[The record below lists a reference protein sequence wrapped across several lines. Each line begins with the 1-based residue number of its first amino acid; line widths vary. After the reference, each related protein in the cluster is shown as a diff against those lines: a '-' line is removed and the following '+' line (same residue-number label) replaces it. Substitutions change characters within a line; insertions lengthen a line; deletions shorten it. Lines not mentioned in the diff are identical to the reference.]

1 MGVNIA
7 RIIIAGLSGDTGKT
21 VASLSLLTA
30 LRRKGLATSVFK
42 KGPDYIDAAWLSW
55 AGGGVCRNLDTYMV
69 DPERVT
75 ARFARHAPLGDI
87 AVIEGNRG
95 LFDGFDVD
103 GTHSSAALA
112 DLLRTPVVLV
122 VNATKTTRTL
132 AAMVRGCQVFEPR
145 VQIAGVILNRVAGK
159 RHAEVAGVAIEKN
172 CGIPVLGVIPRL
184 DHEIVPGRHLG
195 LVTPA
200 EFDTDGSLSD
210 QLHRIGCDYLDIE
223 AIEEI
228 ALAARPLEVE
238 RRAAV
243 NTAASNRVRIGCFF
257 DSAFTFYYPENL
269 EALQA
274 AGAELAPV
282 SSLDDEALP
291 QDLSGL
297 YIGGGFPETHAARLA
312 ANRSMMHSVQQASRR
327 GMPIW
332 AECGG
337 LIYLS
342 RSVTWEDKS
351 YRMAGVFDVDLVMS
365 ERPAGHGYVEA
376 VVDLSNPILKDGT
389 TIRGHE
395 FHYTRPNQAPTDR
408 TCLRMAR
415 GAGVGGARDGLTREA
430 TVATYTHLHADGV
443 PSWATGMVG
452 AALRYRTKRCS
463 AGATHLGR
471 GGTVIPCY
479 R

>member
-7 RIIIAGLSGDTGKT
+7 RLMVAGLSGDTGKT
-21 VASLSLLTA
+21 VASLGLLMA

-69 DPERVT
+69 APEHVS
-75 ARFARHAPLGDI
+75 ARFARHAPHGDI

-95 LFDGFDVD
+95 LFDGLDAN

-112 DLLRTPVVLV
+112 GLLRTPIVLV

-132 AAMVRGCQVFEPR
+132 AAMVRGCQVFDPQAE
-145 VQIAGVILNRVAGK
+145 IAAVILNRVAGK
-159 RHAEVAGVAIEKN
+159 RHADVARAAIEKS
-172 CGIPVLGVIPRL
+172 CSIPVVGVIPRL
-184 DHEIVPGRHLG
+184 GHEIVPGRHLG

-210 QLHRIGCDYLDIE
+210 RLYEIGRDHLDLE

-228 ALAARPLEVE
+228 ATAVPPLET
-238 RRAAV
+238 RPRAVV
-243 NTAASNRVRIGCFF
+243 NTVASNRVRIGCFF

-274 AGAELAPV
+274 AGAELVPV
-282 SSLDDEALP
+282 SSLADEALP
-291 QDLSGL
+291 EDLSAL
-297 YIGGGFPETHAARLA
+297 YIGGGFPETHAARLS
-312 ANRSMMHSVQQASRR
+312 ANSSMMHSVFQASRR

-342 RSVTWEDKS
+342 RSVAWNGETH
-351 YRMAGVFDVDLVMS
+351 RMAGVFDVDLVMKK
-365 ERPAGHGYVEA
+365 RPAGHGYVEA
-376 VVDLSNPILKDGT
+376 VVDRDNPVLDAGV

-395 FHYTRPNQAPTDR
+395 FHYTRPTEVPAAR
-408 TCLRMAR
+408 TCMRMAR
-415 GAGVGGARDGLTREA
+415 GVGVGDGRDGLTRDA
-430 TVATYTHLHADGV
+430 TVATYTHLHSDGV
-443 PSWATGMVG
+443 PSWATGMVA
-452 AALRYRTKRCS
+452 AALGYRAECHSR
-463 AGATHLGR
+463 GATCAGH
-471 GGTVIPCY
+471 GGPVIQCHC
-479 R
+479 